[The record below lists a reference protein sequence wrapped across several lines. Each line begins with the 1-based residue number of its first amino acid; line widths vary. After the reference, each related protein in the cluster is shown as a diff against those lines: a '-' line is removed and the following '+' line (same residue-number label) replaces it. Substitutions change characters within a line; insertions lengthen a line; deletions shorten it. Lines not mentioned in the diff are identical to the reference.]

1 MTQPIRILITDDH
14 KIVRKGLRA
23 MLESEPDFD
32 VVGEASNG
40 DEAVSQVRALQ
51 PDVILMDLLMPH
63 KDGLQAI
70 LEIKQ
75 EYPDARILVLTS
87 FIDDEKIIKAVKA
100 GALGY
105 LPKDTSP
112 ANLFSAI
119 QTVFEGG
126 ASLDPIVA
134 LKLMQGL
141 HGDQEKEPLT
151 SRESEVL
158 QLVAQGISN
167 REVAAKLV
175 ISERTVGTH
184 VSSILSKLNL
194 SNRVQL
200 TLYALRMG
208 MVSKDDEYP

>member
-51 PDVILMDLLMPH
+51 PDVILLDLLMPH

-87 FIDDEKIIKAVKA
+87 FIDDEKIIKAVNAKA
-100 GALGY
+100 FY
-105 LPKDTSP
+105 K
-112 ANLFSAI
+112 ANLDQFPTRLFFPLSE
-119 QTVFEGG
+119 QCP
-126 ASLDPIVA
+126 LRWDIVQ
-134 LKLMQGL
+134 K
-141 HGDQEKEPLT
+141 
-151 SRESEVL
+151 
-158 QLVAQGISN
+158 
-167 REVAAKLV
+167 
-175 ISERTVGTH
+175 
-184 VSSILSKLNL
+184 
-194 SNRVQL
+194 
-200 TLYALRMG
+200 
-208 MVSKDDEYP
+208 